1 MQDLSDNGVMLGI
14 SSPKQLLQSFYNG
27 RNVKLW
33 VLDGAQGARNALI
46 TVPSLSLIHVL
57 LAKEIVVDL
66 GVQSVNHQR
75 LLILVAL
82 RWGSS

>member
-1 MQDLSDNGVMLGI
+1 MQDLSDNEVMLGI

-33 VLDGAQGARNALI
+33 VLDGAQEARNALI

-57 LAKEIVVDL
+57 LAKEIV
-66 GVQSVNHQR
+66 GVQSVNRQW